1 MDDWQLL
8 RDYAVN
14 NSEEAFRA
22 LVKRYAGMVYH
33 AALRQTGNP
42 HAAEEVAQVVFIA
55 LAQKADRIP
64 RQATLYGW
72 LFRATR
78 FAVLNQVRKNANR
91 KRREQEALVMQPII
105 EPNEPN
111 SIWERITPLLN
122 DALDRLPAADRELVM
137 IRFFGN
143 KSHKDVA
150 QALGVSEETARK
162 RLSRAVERLREI
174 FARRGILV
182 SSLA

>member
-8 RDYAVN
+8 KITRTE

-22 LVKRYAGMVYH
+22 LVERYAGMVYH

-55 LAQKADRIP
+55 LAQKAGSIP

-78 FAVLNQVRKNANR
+78 FAVLNQARK
-91 KRREQEALVMQPII
+91 KRQSRAPRTGS
-105 EPNEPN
+105 PCH
-111 SIWERITPLLN
+111 
-122 DALDRLPAADRELVM
+122 AADY
-137 IRFFGN
+137 
-143 KSHKDVA
+143 
-150 QALGVSEETARK
+150 
-162 RLSRAVERLREI
+162 
-174 FARRGILV
+174 
-182 SSLA
+182 